1 MNTLWYVEM
10 CIYENVQLYMYNCVE
25 EAFAYHYIYYST
37 YTSIMF
43 N

>member
-10 CIYENVQLYMYNCVE
+10 CIYENVQLLE
-25 EAFAYHYIYYST
+25 EAFAYHYIYYSI

-43 N
+43 S

>member
-1 MNTLWYVEM
+1 MNALWYVEM
-10 CIYENVQLYMYNCVE
+10 CIMCIYVQFLE
-25 EAFAYHYIYYST
+25 EAFAYHYIYYSI